1 MIEEVRFA
9 PDSPLEEKG
18 FEPRSP
24 VNERRRE
31 RKGSGV
37 IPIERATYEV
47 LETGGAG
54 VPGFYWQSFTEVYF
68 DVLTRARF

>member
-1 MIEEVRFA
+1 MPEA
-9 PDSPLEEKG
+9 SLPADSLAEEKG

-31 RKGSGV
+31 RKGSSV